1 MQCFNI
7 TNELQEKYIYIITQW
22 CQTYGLRTRIG
33 LGRTLMWM
41 SLENKEYI
49 LTFKL
54 HIQDFIFLQLFLLIK
69 TFPHSHTY
77 YSNEATDK
85 SLNDSKVP
93 FFPQSTCL
101 FFLRLH
107 RK

>member
-33 LGRTLMWM
+33 LGRTLIWP
-41 SLENKEYI
+41 LENKEYI

-54 HIQDFIFLQLFLLIK
+54 HIQNSF
-69 TFPHSHTY
+69 
-77 YSNEATDK
+77 YS
-85 SLNDSKVP
+85 
-93 FFPQSTCL
+93 FFY
-101 FFLRLH
+101 
-107 RK
+107 